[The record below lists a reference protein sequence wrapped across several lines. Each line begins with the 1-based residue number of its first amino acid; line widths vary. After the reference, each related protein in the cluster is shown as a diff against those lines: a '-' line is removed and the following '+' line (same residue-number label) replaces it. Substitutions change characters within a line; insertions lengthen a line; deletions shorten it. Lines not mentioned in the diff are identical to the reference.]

1 MKIQQITIY
10 NLRMPLVK
18 PFETSFGRIQNRD
31 CLLIEVVA
39 DGVKGYGECPADF
52 DPGYSYETTQT
63 AWHILK
69 DFIILQLLQ
78 KEIKHPTNLPGFMS
92 FVSGHPMAKAGLE
105 MAIWDLYGKI
115 SDQSLRDMLG
125 GIRKKVKVG
134 VSVGL
139 QESPKMLVRVV
150 EGYLVDG
157 YQRIKIKIKP
167 DRDVVDTASVRSSFP
182 EVPLQVDANSAYT
195 LQDSGCLRKLDDFGL
210 LMIEQPLAE
219 DDLWDHRQLQKSIK
233 TAICLDESILSVRH
247 ARHALEMQACRI
259 INIKAGRVGGLT
271 EAKAIHDYCLGL
283 GIPVWCGG
291 MLETGVGRASNLA
304 IASLP
309 GFVLPGDISATSRY
323 YPWDIT
329 QERFVLNPDST
340 INVPDAPGLGIL
352 IDHKA
357 LEKAT
362 LRKQTYA

>member
-1 MKIQQITIY
+1 MKIQQITLY
-10 NLRMPLVK
+10 NLRMPLVT
-18 PFETSFGRIQNRD
+18 PFETSFGRIESRD

-39 DGVKGYGECPADF
+39 DSITGYGECPADY

-63 AWHILK
+63 AWHILG
-69 DFIILQLLQ
+69 DFIIPQLLK
-78 KEIKHPTNLPGFMS
+78 KEITHPVEVPGLMS
-92 FVSGHPMAKAGLE
+92 FVRGHPMAKAGLE
-105 MAIWDLYGKI
+105 MAIWDIYGKI

-125 GIRKKVKVG
+125 GVQEKVKVG

-139 QESPKMLVRVV
+139 QESPNKLVRVV
-150 EGYLVDG
+150 EGYLAEG

-167 DRDVVDTASVRSSFP
+167 GRDVFDTSAVRSSFP
-182 EVPLQVDANSAYT
+182 EIQLQVDANSAYT
-195 LQDSGCLRKLDDFGL
+195 LQESKNLRKLDDFDL
-210 LMIEQPLAE
+210 LLIEQPLEE
-219 DDLWDHRQLQKSIK
+219 DDLWGHHQLQKSLK

-271 EAKAIHDYCLGL
+271 EAKMIHDFCFEH

-329 QERFVLNPDST
+329 RERFVLNPDST
-340 INVPDAPGLGIL
+340 IRVPDSPGLGIQ

-362 LRKQTYA
+362 LRKQIYA